1 MLVDMHAH
9 LDLYPDPIK
18 VVEECENRG
27 VYVLSVTTTPKAW
40 RGTSALANGKKRI
53 KTGLGLHPQL
63 AHQRAGEL
71 DLFDSFLHDA
81 KYVGEIGLDGSAEF
95 RPTWD
100 VQLRVFRHILQNINA
115 VGGRLMSIHSRSS
128 AAEVLPELLGI
139 HGIPV
144 LHWFSGNKT
153 DLDKAIKQG
162 CWFSIGPAM
171 LASKKGQELT
181 SMIPRN
187 KIVTETDGP
196 FGAIRGKVLMPWDV
210 EIAVA
215 QLAKIWSV
223 DIVEAKGVV
232 ASNFRQL
239 VTHA

>member
-71 DLFDSFLHDA
+71 DLFDSFLHNA

-100 VQLRVFRHILQNINA
+100 VQLRVFRHILKNINA

-128 AAEVLPELLGI
+128 AAEVLPELRGT

-153 DLDKAIKQG
+153 ELDQAIKQG

-171 LASKKGQELT
+171 LASRKGQELT

-196 FGAIRGKVLMPWDV
+196 FGTIRGKALMPWDV
-210 EIAVA
+210 ELAVA
-215 QLAKIWSV
+215 QLAKIWSIDV
-223 DIVEAKGVV
+223 VEAKGVV

-239 VTHA
+239 VTQA